1 MLPPGLN
8 IAAMVYINHE
18 DGLGSLTRLWRFIFV
33 AILYRSPCLT
43 PLIVS

>member
-18 DGLGSLTRLWRFIFV
+18 NGLALAKNKKGLHQVQAFPFNIR
-33 AILYRSPCLT
+33 P
-43 PLIVS
+43 